1 MKSHTIDATN
11 KRLGRIAS
19 EAASKLIGKD
29 SSDFAR
35 NKAPNVEVHIINAS
49 KIKIGEKKRNQKE
62 YAQYSGY
69 PGGLRYEKMEDVIE
83 KKGFREILKRAV
95 DGMLPKNKLR
105 AKMIKRLKI
114 SE

>member
-11 KRLGRIAS
+11 KRLGRVAS
-19 EAASKLIGKD
+19 EAASILMGKNTT
-29 SSDFAR
+29 DFAR
-35 NKAPNVEVHIINAS
+35 NKTPEIEVNIINAS
-49 KIKIGEKKRNQKE
+49 KIKLEEKKRNQKE
-62 YAQYSGY
+62 YVKYSGY
-69 PGGLRYEKMEDVIE
+69 PGGLRYEKMDDVIE
-83 KKGFREILKRAV
+83 KKGFRDVLKRAI